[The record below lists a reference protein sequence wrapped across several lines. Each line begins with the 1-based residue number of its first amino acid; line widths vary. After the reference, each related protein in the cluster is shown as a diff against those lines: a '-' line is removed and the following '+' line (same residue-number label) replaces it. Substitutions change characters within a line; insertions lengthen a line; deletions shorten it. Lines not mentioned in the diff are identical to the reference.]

1 MGFDNIAR
9 ADNGDVLL
17 FEIPSLQKTY
27 EVECDGMDGRMHQS
41 VERVWEMSREES
53 ALQFW
58 SNIESDILKTK
69 TQLRTRFY
77 ALQSCVKTKNIPDK
91 VWESFSKC
99 SAAHPKNALFLPAIP
114 ETWQECF

>member
-41 VERVWEMSREES
+41 VERV
-53 ALQFW
+53 
-58 SNIESDILKTK
+58 
-69 TQLRTRFY
+69 
-77 ALQSCVKTKNIPDK
+77 
-91 VWESFSKC
+91 
-99 SAAHPKNALFLPAIP
+99 
-114 ETWQECF
+114 